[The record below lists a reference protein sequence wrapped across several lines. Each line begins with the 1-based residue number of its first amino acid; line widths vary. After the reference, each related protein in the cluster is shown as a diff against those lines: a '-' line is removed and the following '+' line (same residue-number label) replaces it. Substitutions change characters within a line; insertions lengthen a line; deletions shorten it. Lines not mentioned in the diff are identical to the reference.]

1 MRKIPLALD
10 EVLAFLLV
18 EIIPDDTTL
27 PFGLKLDLLSCARIL
42 CIVSAES
49 EDFIRE
55 TSVLEVMDTP
65 YRRRQSS
72 NPVISCHVCVLLSP
86 VGH

>member
-1 MRKIPLALD
+1 M
-10 EVLAFLLV
+10 
-18 EIIPDDTTL
+18 
-27 PFGLKLDLLSCARIL
+27 DLLSCARIL